1 MNQRPLV
8 PGFENGV
15 LLMKEGETAELVMP
29 SSQAFGKSVQVLPQ
43 GMREDIFEVT
53 THIPLTKPF
62 SPVVRSEEHTSELQS
77 RGHLVCRLL
86 LDNKTLENSAQVR
99 EVFRQ
104 RSANGARSEGRRMG
118 QPRPERLLRA
128 D

>member
-1 MNQRPLV
+1 MVDRPV
-8 PGFENGV
+8 REAAVAAMSPAGPPPTTTTSYSPMMGMSRASSNA
-15 LLMKEGETAELVMP
+15 TA
-29 SSQAFGKSVQVLPQ
+29 
-43 GMREDIFEVT
+43 
-53 THIPLTKPF
+53 
-62 SPVVRSEEHTSELQS
+62 RSEEHTSELQS